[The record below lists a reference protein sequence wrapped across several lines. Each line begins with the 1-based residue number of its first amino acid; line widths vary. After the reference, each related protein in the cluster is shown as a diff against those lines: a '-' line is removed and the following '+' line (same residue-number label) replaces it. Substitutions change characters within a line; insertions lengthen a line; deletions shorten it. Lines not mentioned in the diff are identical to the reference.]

1 MSSQVSR
8 TSAPVI
14 EFSGAIKLYGEKKIG
29 PVRFTVGKGEI
40 FGFLGPN
47 GSGKT
52 TCIRMLLG
60 LAKPSAGK
68 VRLRGMDPIRSH
80 VEALTGVGYSP
91 ELPNIQTFLTPREVM
106 ALSAAEMGLKD
117 KAKEETDRV
126 LEQVGIIE
134 YGDTRVGKLSK
145 GMVQRLS
152 VAQAMLGSPE
162 VMVMDEPT
170 IGLDPTGTAHLREV
184 FREYARNGG
193 TILMSSHL
201 MSEVE
206 DLCSTVGL
214 IHSGRVLFSGTVREM
229 VGQVLGADEVLVE
242 ARGLRAGVIESLRRV
257 EGVLDLK
264 EVPGGLEVRVRPG
277 AEVRPAI
284 AKMIVDAGAELLALR
299 TGDRMLEKAYI
310 EAVKNS
316 GNQAE

>member
-1 MSSQVSR
+1 LS
-8 TSAPVI
+8 TPVI
-14 EFSGAIKLYGEKKIG
+14 EFSGAIKLYGEKRIG
-29 PVRFTVGKGEI
+29 PVQFSVSKGEI

-68 VRLRGMDPIRSH
+68 VWLRGMDPIRSH

-91 ELPNIQTFLTPREVM
+91 ELPNIQTFLSPREV
-106 ALSAAEMGLKD
+106 LLLTAAEIGLRTR
-117 KAKEETDRV
+117 AKEETDRV
-126 LEQVGIIE
+126 LEEVGIIE

-170 IGLDPTGTAHLREV
+170 IGLDPAGTAHLREV
-184 FREYARNGG
+184 FREYAGKGG
-193 TILMSSHL
+193 TILMSSHM

-206 DLCSTVGL
+206 DLCTSVGL
-214 IHSGRVLFSGTVREM
+214 IHSGKILFSGTVRDM
-229 VGQVLGADEVLVE
+229 VEQVLGADEILVE
-242 ARGLRAGVIESLRRV
+242 ARGLEAGVIESVRKI
-257 EGVLDLK
+257 EGVLGLK
-264 EVPGGLEVRVRPG
+264 EVPGGLQVRIRPG
-277 AEVRPAI
+277 AEVRPAV
-284 AKMIVDAGAELLALR
+284 ARTIVEAGAELLSIR

-310 EAVKNS
+310 EAVKSS
-316 GNQAE
+316 GNKAE